1 MHLLPNWYNG
11 GSYNQ
16 DSDNDIMD
24 RLDRRY
30 RQRQIIYCPNVAE
43 LGVPIID
50 ADAISRS
57 LTAENGE
64 ALPAIRQLFGDEV
77 FDHEGRLNR
86 MALREEVF
94 RRPQSKKQL
103 ENLLLP
109 LILNKIQKQKQQ
121 LAFSTYGIV
130 DVPLLIENP
139 AFKAEIDRILV
150 VDVPESVQIERV
162 HQRNGFSDEQT
173 RQIMATQA
181 SRSDRLL
188 HADDVLDNTHSLEE
202 AKIKVARL
210 HQYYQSIAQ
219 SLKETA

>member
-1 MHLLPNWYNG
+1 MTLWIGLTG
-11 GSYNQ
+11 GIGSGKSSIAQ
-16 DSDNDIMD
+16 MF
-24 RLDRRY
+24 
-30 RQRQIIYCPNVAE
+30 AE
-43 LGVPIID
+43 LGAPIID

-77 FDHEGRLNR
+77 FDSEGRLNR
-86 MALREEVF
+86 TALREEVF

-103 ENLLLP
+103 EKLLLP
-109 LILNKIQKQKQQ
+109 LILNKIQLQKQQ
-121 LAFSTYGIV
+121 LAPSTYGIV

-139 AFKAEIDRILV
+139 VFKAETDRILV

-162 HQRNGFSDEQT
+162 YQRNGFLEEQT

-210 HQYYQSIAQ
+210 HQYYQSIAH

>member
-1 MHLLPNWYNG
+1 MTLWIGLTG
-11 GSYNQ
+11 GIGSGKSSIAQ
-16 DSDNDIMD
+16 MF
-24 RLDRRY
+24 
-30 RQRQIIYCPNVAE
+30 AE

-64 ALPAIRQLFGDEV
+64 ALPAIHQLFGDDEV
-77 FDHEGRLNR
+77 FDSEGRLNR
-86 MALREEVF
+86 MTLREKVF

-109 LILNKIQKQKQQ
+109 LILNKIQQQKQQ
-121 LAFSTYGIV
+121 LASSTYGII
-130 DVPLLIENP
+130 DVPLLVENP
-139 AFKAEIDRILV
+139 AFKAETDRILV

-162 HQRNGFSDEQT
+162 HQRNGFSEEQT